1 MNPWLVFWLIVHV
14 GLQVF
19 GLVHIAL
26 NRESMQKR
34 VVVKWVLL
42 IVLVPIAGALGY
54 LFFLLDKAI
63 QRGTPGRRDEAASF
77 LRSPGGKDR

>member
-1 MNPWLVFWLIVHV
+1 MNPWLMFWLIVHI

-19 GLVHIAL
+19 GLVHIAR
-26 NRESMQKR
+26 NRGSMENR
-34 VVVKWVLL
+34 LVVKWVLL
-42 IVLVPIAGALGY
+42 ILLVPIAGAIGY

-77 LRSPGGKDR
+77 LRSPRGKDR